1 MAKNTLT
8 TFKNL
13 LGYNGKKVNEEK
25 ALEVLNE
32 IGVSAIDVTGDTPL
46 IIAAYLERVNI
57 LKILIERVDDID
69 YRVPGA
75 IVEESA
81 LLRACDQRRLE
92 SIKLLVEAGAN
103 LEQTDRFNL
112 TPLSKIF
119 TNTFSD
125 PLPAAKYLIGRGA
138 EITEKVINMGMSWN
152 RERFSEFLKTMDY
165 GFDAE
170 SFPENEESLENEK
183 ETFENNIDIKHLHT
197 IVNSEDYFETSKIMW
212 QKLVPRSGQA
222 TTVQGELIRAIE
234 KLRDEAQRNGNANFN
249 KNCHLILVNY
259 LKTYL
264 TDKNIFNEI
273 EIAETNNNLN
283 LLSREKNPYLDDD
296 VYDNITTKI
305 VDWSVKTLEL
315 VPHNYNDKLNC

>member
-1 MAKNTLT
+1 MAKRTLT

-13 LGYNGKKVNEEK
+13 LGYDGKKNNEEK

-32 IGVSAIDVTGDTPL
+32 IGINATNIIGDTPL
-46 IIAAYLERVNI
+46 IIAAYLERTNI
-57 LKILIERVDDID
+57 LKILIEQVDDID
-69 YRVPGA
+69 YKVPGA

-81 LLRACDQRRLE
+81 LLQACYQRRLE

-125 PLPAAKYLIGRGA
+125 PLPAAEYLIGKGA
-138 EITEKVINMGMSWN
+138 QITEKVIYMGMSWN
-152 RERFSEFLKTMDY
+152 REKFSGFLKSIDY
-165 GFDAE
+165 EYDAAL
-170 SFPENEESLENEK
+170 FPKEEIVEMEK
-183 ETFENNIDIKHLHT
+183 ETVDYDIDIQHLHT

-212 QKLVPRSGQA
+212 QKLVPKSGQA
-222 TTVQGELIRAIE
+222 ATVQGELIRAIE

-249 KNCHLILVNY
+249 KNCHLVLVNY
-259 LKTYL
+259 LKNYL
-264 TDKNIFNEI
+264 TDKNIFSEI
-273 EIAETNNNLN
+273 EIAETINNLS
-283 LLSREKNPYLDDD
+283 LLSNEKNPYLDDD
-296 VYDNITTKI
+296 VYHSVNFKI
-305 VDWSVKTLEL
+305 VDWSVKNQKL